1 MLMIRLR
8 CEWSGFPLKEK
19 EWKRKIVRDAN
30 GRYEV
35 VNDEKWYN
43 VFQFCVLGITKKYIR
58 HIFLYGHKLKKIMN
72 KNMRCNLT
80 IKKGDKRTPHWGAI
94 LPYVCITIHQT
105 SILTKDCRLR
115 LKRCIVRV
123 LYSCA
128 IILLEKHK
136 LMHVSTTH
144 HLFWYSSISHF
155 FSFPQHQS

>member
-1 MLMIRLR
+1 M
-8 CEWSGFPLKEK
+8 
-19 EWKRKIVRDAN
+19 
-30 GRYEV
+30 
-35 VNDEKWYN
+35 
-43 VFQFCVLGITKKYIR
+43 FQFTDFFKYTKMHEICFSCTDIIYKI
-58 HIFLYGHKLKKIMN
+58 IMN